1 MNHQII
7 KKSKG
12 FNKLMKPNI
21 RLQRAKMGSI
31 GLILLI
37 LTGLSGCGSP
47 GATKIDDDTF
57 YQMEADVT
65 AVANSPVADAAP
77 LEIKGIQEKL
87 QMAKKAKA
95 DRDRRIEAQLTE
107 QIYADI
113 KLAKLRA
120 ELKQKNNDL
129 LDLRDQVSSAQV
141 YLMELKERLQ

>member
-1 MNHQII
+1 
-7 KKSKG
+7 
-12 FNKLMKPNI
+12 MKPNI
-21 RLQRAKMGSI
+21 RLQTTKTGSLA
-31 GLILLI
+31 LILLI

-57 YQMEADVT
+57 YQLEADVA
-65 AVANSPVADAAP
+65 AVANSAVADAAP

-87 QMAKKAKA
+87 QLAKKAKA
-95 DRDRRIEAQLTE
+95 DRDRRTEAQLTE

-113 KLAKLRA
+113 QLAKKRA